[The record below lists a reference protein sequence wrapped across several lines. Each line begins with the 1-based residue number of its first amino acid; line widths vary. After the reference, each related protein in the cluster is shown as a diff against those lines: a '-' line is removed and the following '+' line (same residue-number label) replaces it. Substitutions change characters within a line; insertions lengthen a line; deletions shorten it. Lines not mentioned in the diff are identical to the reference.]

1 MNIKEAITQATEED
15 SWFRPFSMRGS
26 GMAYMVKGGYLHIVP
41 TKSGGHVGGPAR
53 ARTLTEEWE
62 VVTPDEVLSER
73 ELE

>member
-15 SWFRPFSMRGS
+15 SWFRPFCMRGS

-41 TKSGGHVGGPAR
+41 TMSGGHVGGPVR
-53 ARTLTEEWE
+53 AESILEEWE
-62 VVTPDEVLSER
+62 VVPPDEVLSER